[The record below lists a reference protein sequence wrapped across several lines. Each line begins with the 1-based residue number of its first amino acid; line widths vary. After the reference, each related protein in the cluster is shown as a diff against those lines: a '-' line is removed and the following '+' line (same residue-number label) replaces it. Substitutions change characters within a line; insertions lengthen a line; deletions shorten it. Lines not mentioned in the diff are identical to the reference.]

1 MLGTMSELKTPE
13 NPSTKVPAV
22 TRAVAILRKLGA
34 SSEPLGVNSLARDL
48 DLVPST
54 CLHIL
59 RALVAEGLVDFDV
72 TSKRYAI
79 GLGILPIAH
88 SAIQRS
94 DFATLAQ
101 PMLVA
106 LSERFAVTTM
116 ATQLFESQEMVVVAL
131 SHAQLPFR
139 LSTDLG
145 SRFPA
150 MTSATGRCV
159 AAYGDFDAAAL
170 RARFD
175 RAPWDN
181 PPRYKSW
188 KAQVEVSRRD
198 GYGVDVSEFISGV
211 TIVAAP
217 FFSPGGEVVRSLVA
231 LGTSE
236 KMESA
241 GVPRVAHEML
251 RMRDEL
257 TDCLIRG

>member
-1 MLGTMSELKTPE
+1 MPEWNTPE
-13 NPSTKVPAV
+13 KIPTKVPAV
-22 TRAVAILRKLGA
+22 IRAVAILRKLGA
-34 SSEPLGVNSLARDL
+34 SAEPLGVNRLARDL

-59 RALVAEGLVDFDV
+59 RALVGEGLVDFDP
-72 TSKRYAI
+72 TSKHYSI

-88 SAIQRS
+88 SAIKRS

-150 MTSATGRCV
+150 LTSATGRCV
-159 AAYGDFDAAAL
+159 AAFGDFDSAAL
-170 RARFD
+170 RDRFD
-175 RAPWDN
+175 CAPWDN
-181 PPRYKSW
+181 PPKFESW
-188 KAQVEVSRRD
+188 KAQVEMSRQD
-198 GYGVDVSEFISGV
+198 GYGVDIGEFISGV

-217 FFSPGGEVVRSLVA
+217 FFNSNGAVVRSLVA

-236 KMESA
+236 KMKSA
-241 GVPRVAHEML
+241 SVPNLAREML
-251 RMRDEL
+251 GMRDEL
-257 TDCLIRG
+257 TDWLIRG